1 MFYILCQNTFKVRK
15 EGCKIKN
22 TVEPI
27 RSRVKIRL
35 VEQYLA
41 QTSIRDKLIFDL
53 GINSGLRVSDI
64 LGLDVKDVKNKTHV
78 EIKEK
83 KTGKY
88 KRFPLNRK
96 MTKLLKEYTRECEIE
111 DPLFM
116 SIRNKRLD
124 RSQVYRKIN
133 EACRAVGIG
142 GNIGTHT
149 MRKSFGYHHYKKY
162 KDVAMLQ
169 LIFNHS
175 TPNITLRYIGIDQDE
190 IDDSYKHFEL

>member
-1 MFYILCQNTFKVRK
+1 M
-15 EGCKIKN
+15 KN

-35 VEQYLA
+35 VEEYLA
-41 QTSIRDKLIFDL
+41 ERCYRNKLIFAL

-64 LGLDVKDVKNKTHV
+64 LNLNVEDVKNKTHI

-88 KRFPLNRK
+88 KKFPLNKK
-96 MTKLLKEYTRECEIE
+96 MAKLLKEYTRECEND

-116 SIRNKRLD
+116 SQRNYRLD

-133 EACRAVGIG
+133 EACRAVGIS